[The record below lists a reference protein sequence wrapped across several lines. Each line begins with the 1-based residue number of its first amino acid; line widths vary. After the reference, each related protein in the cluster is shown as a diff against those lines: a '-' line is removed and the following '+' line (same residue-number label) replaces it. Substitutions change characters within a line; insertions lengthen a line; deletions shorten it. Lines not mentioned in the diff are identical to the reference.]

1 MSGDDRPSL
10 FNGRQWAICR
20 IRLYIINSGCRQA
33 FVFGGL
39 VAHTRDRLRLVHAV
53 NTRLEAGCPGKPTGR
68 TGGPFLIAY
77 ITDPVCGTSSATW
90 TSCVRSRHLHP
101 LVRSAVPLAHRE
113 QGGGVEWKE
122 CVSDCPFTH
131 MRM

>member
-20 IRLYIINSGCRQA
+20 IRLYIINTGCWQA

-53 NTRLEAGCPGKPTGR
+53 NTRPEADCPGKPTGR
-68 TGGPFLIAY
+68 KGGPFPTAY
-77 ITDPVCGTSSATW
+77 TTPPGCRTSSARC
-90 TSCVRSRHLHP
+90 TSRGPPRRLDLSVRSPP
-101 LVRSAVPLAHRE
+101 LTVDRDP
-113 QGGGVEWKE
+113 
-122 CVSDCPFTH
+122 SDAWGEEE
-131 MRM
+131 